1 MLQQPLLLA
10 ALPNAVVD
18 MTTDFTLLF
27 MGMVLGLFLCV
38 LAFAFA
44 IGVHD
49 RRQTRQ
55 SVMQTDDHTKLAS
68 EFSDAA

>member
-10 ALPNAVVD
+10 ALPNAVLD
-18 MTTDFTLLF
+18 ITTDFTPLF
-27 MGMVLGLFLCV
+27 MGMVVGLFLCV
-38 LAFAFA
+38 LALAFA

-49 RRQTRQ
+49 GWQTRQ

>member
-10 ALPNAVVD
+10 ALLSAVVD
-18 MTTDFTLLF
+18 MTTDFTPLF
-27 MGMVLGLFLCV
+27 VGMVIGLFLCV

-49 RRQTRQ
+49 SWQTQ
-55 SVMQTDDHTKLAS
+55 QPVTQPDDYSQPVS

>member
-18 MTTDFTLLF
+18 MTTDFAPLF
-27 MGMVLGLFLCV
+27 MGMVIGLFLCV
-38 LAFAFA
+38 LALACA

-49 RRQTRQ
+49 SWWTQR
-55 SVMQTDDHTKLAS
+55 SVAQPDNCAKS
-68 EFSDAA
+68 GPEFSDAA

>member
-10 ALPNAVVD
+10 VLPNAVVD
-18 MTTDFTLLF
+18 MTVDFIPLF

-49 RRQTRQ
+49 SRQTRQ